1 MRVGRPGKINIDL
14 LTQKILE
21 YKDRII
27 TANGTI
33 ISKHD
38 SIWITIVKEL
48 DHVTTPNSLYAY
60 TYVTC
65 NKFSLRNKL
74 IPAATLPEDITCIA
88 YF

>member
-60 TYVTC
+60 VTC
-65 NKFSLRNKL
+65 NKFQSKG
-74 IPAATLPEDITCIA
+74 
-88 YF
+88 